1 MTMTTMDHDI
11 KAAVD
16 YILMQFTNTD
26 IPKEALRV
34 IVEDRIRMACADA
47 LRWQAGALHGAANQ
61 LTVRPDPKTSCP

>member
-1 MTMTTMDHDI
+1 MTMTTIDRDI

-26 IPKEALRV
+26 IPKDALRV

-47 LRWQAGALHGAANQ
+47 LRCAGRQGLYMAPRTN
-61 LTVRPDPKTSCP
+61 